1 MTRLLSRKSSPMAKP
16 TPLPSLSRRERQIMD
31 VVYRLGKVS
40 VSDVLERLPD
50 PPSYSAVRALMRI
63 LEEKGHLKHEQ
74 EGPRYLYL
82 PTVPADAAQQS
93 ALSHLVRTF
102 FGGSTEAAVAALL
115 ELPENGLSENEL
127 TRLSRLI
134 DDARN
139 QGR

>member
-1 MTRLLSRKSSPMAKP
+1 MSR
-16 TPLPSLSRRERQIMD
+16 TPALNQLSRRERQIMD
-31 VVYRLGKVS
+31 VVYRVGKAS

-74 EGPRYLYL
+74 DGPRYVYL
-82 PTVPADAAQQS
+82 PTVPRDAAQGA

-115 ELPENGLSENEL
+115 ELPEGGMGGDEL
-127 TRLSRLI
+127 DRLSRLI
-134 DDARN
+134 DEARK

>member
-1 MTRLLSRKSSPMAKP
+1 MNRNTALNQ
-16 TPLPSLSRRERQIMD
+16 LSRRERQIMD
-31 VVYRLGKVS
+31 VVYRMGKAS

-74 EGPRYLYL
+74 DGPRYLYL
-82 PTVPADAAQQS
+82 ATVPRDAVKS
-93 ALSHLVRTF
+93 DALSHLVRTF

-115 ELPENGLSENEL
+115 ELPEHGLSGNEL
-127 TRLSRLI
+127 DRLSQLI
-134 DDARN
+134 DEARK